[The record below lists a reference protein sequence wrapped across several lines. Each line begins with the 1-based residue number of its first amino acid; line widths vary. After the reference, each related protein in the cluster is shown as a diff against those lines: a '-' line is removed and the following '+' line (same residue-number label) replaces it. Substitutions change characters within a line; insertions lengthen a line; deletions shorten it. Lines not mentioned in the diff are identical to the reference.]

1 MKKILSAI
9 FISGLMLASCEF
21 HHPEVVVLPDPSFD
35 VSGLQEYDAISIYED
50 VPIILNLSRVYGVS
64 KEIELNLTI
73 DESLITEHNELYSAT
88 YTLMPNEYYECPTNV
103 TFNPNTKTAEL
114 DIKVY
119 VDKLVDDKGLAT
131 ANKMVIPILI
141 SSASEEI
148 EDAAS
153 MGNVLV
159 KMKIDTPQIEV
170 NVPETKSLEFISA
183 FPVSQTVRISAAT
196 NFTTLDTDKVTFA
209 PAPEKVAEFNMANNT
224 SHVMLPTEA
233 YQVKAGVFDAENL
246 SLLTDVVFDCASL
259 TGVNTYILPLE
270 MIQESEYEI
279 TQSAPVYV
287 IIELTELKISVV
299 GGGELMTI
307 KNSKGTM
314 TAKINSPITSDFD
327 INFMYDPSKVSEYN
341 AANGTSFVAPDA
353 SKVTITASQIPEG
366 TLEGNVEFAIE
377 WADKAYDDGQSLLLP
392 LTLDGILEGTTIVGN
407 PTVYVELVKTLSGN
421 WTYEKIEPMY
431 PAAIQSMWTLGT
443 TIWLADG
450 KTPVNGVTKNPSD
463 AGHKYV
469 FIYGGVWTDG
479 IMYFDVDFENELADK
494 PGCYPIIN
502 FQDRVQAGWPGG
514 YDTVTS
520 FNSYFDSVNEE
531 FVFDFTILGWWG
543 PGGGGGEALQ
553 DPSHVPGY
561 GMFGKLHSKQ

>member
-35 VSGLQEYDAISIYED
+35 ASGLQEYNSISIYEE
-50 VPIILNLSRVYGVS
+50 VPIVLNLSRVYGVS
-64 KEIELNLTI
+64 REIELSLTI
-73 DESLITEHNELYSAT
+73 DESLITEYNELYGSS
-88 YTLMPNEYYECPTNV
+88 YTLMPKEYYECPTNV

-119 VDKLVDDKGLAT
+119 VNKLVDDKGLVA
-131 ANKMVIPILI
+131 ASNMVIPVLI
-141 SSASEEI
+141 FSASEEI
-148 EDAAS
+148 EDAEN
-153 MGNVLV
+153 MGNVLI
-159 KMKIDTPQIEV
+159 KMKIETPQIEV

-183 FPVSQTVRISAAT
+183 FPVSQTIQISAAT
-196 NFTTLDTDKVTFA
+196 NFTTLDTEKVTFV
-209 PAPEKVAEFNMANNT
+209 PVPERVAEFNKAHNT
-224 SHVMLPTEA
+224 SYVILPAET
-233 YQVKAGVFDAENL
+233 YTIKDGVFDAENM

-259 TGVNTYILPLE
+259 VGTNKYILPLE
-270 MIQESEYEI
+270 MRQESEYEI

-287 IIELTELKISVV
+287 IVELTELKITVV

-307 KNSKGTM
+307 NNSKGKM
-314 TAKINSPITSDFD
+314 TAKINSPITSDLD
-327 INFMYDPSKVSEYN
+327 INFKYDSNKVSEYN
-341 AANGTSFVAPDA
+341 AANGTSFIAPDA
-353 SKVTITASQIPEG
+353 SKVTITASHIPEG

-377 WADKAYDDGQSLLLP
+377 WSDKAYDEGQNLLLP
-392 LTLDGILEGTTIVGN
+392 LTLDGVLDGTTIVGN

-421 WTYEKIEPMY
+421 WTYQKIEPVY
-431 PAAIQSMWTLGT
+431 PSAIQSMWTLGT

-479 IMYFDVDFENELADK
+479 IMYFDVDFEHELADK

-520 FNSYFDSVNEE
+520 YNSYFDNVNEE

-543 PGGGGGEALQ
+543 PGGGGGAALQ

-561 GMFGKLHSKQ
+561 GMFGKLHSKH